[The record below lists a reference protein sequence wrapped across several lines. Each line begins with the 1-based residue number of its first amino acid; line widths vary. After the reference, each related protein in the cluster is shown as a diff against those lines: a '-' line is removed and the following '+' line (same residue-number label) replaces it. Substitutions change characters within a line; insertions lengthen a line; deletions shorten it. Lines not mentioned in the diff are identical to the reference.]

1 MRSLHYC
8 PKTKAEYPRSYQDE
22 STSLGRSSLRAQYFP
37 TKDVDGN
44 VLEPEYG
51 YFEYRDHHTAVVQ
64 EMPEHAPAGQLP
76 RSVPVVLDDDLVD
89 QVKPGDRVQVVGVY
103 RAVPGSALGRG
114 GRGGGGG
121 GGGGGILAFRTVLVA
136 TNVRKVMRDA
146 SAVVFSGQ
154 DLENILAVR
163 EVPDVYERMAASLA
177 PSIFGHD
184 AVKKALLLQLLG
196 GQEKRTH
203 SGIHLRGDIH
213 LLLVGDPS
221 TAKSQLLRFMLHV
234 APLAVSTNAR
244 GASGVG
250 LTAAVVADPDTHE
263 RALEAGAM
271 VLADRGVVCIDE
283 FDKMSVDDRAALHEV
298 MEQQTITIQKAGVH
312 ASLNAR
318 CSVFAAANPI
328 YGSYNRD
335 KNVMQNI
342 GFPSTLLSRF
352 DALFVILDP
361 ADARRDRAIAQHV
374 LRMHREGRHVP
385 LAVAASG
392 SRAAASSSSSSSG
405 GGGDT
410 GAAGRLFGGAPAVD
424 LEETMRLAAASS
436 TADDAADASATPVF
450 AGTVSGGGGGGVMSA
465 ERIAEILAADPHA
478 RFSVDF
484 IRKYVSYA
492 RLKVNPAMTMEAGT
506 VLVEAYADFR
516 QRSRPQPGGGGYHH
530 HQATLPITAR
540 MLESMVRLSEAHA
553 RCRLAPT
560 VTVDDANAAV
570 ALLRFA
576 LYSEGDGSPEAAAV
590 SAAPQQQHGE
600 DEDGDERR
608 KRRGN
613 SDKKRKTKRRRGAGD
628 EGESA
633 ATAVRRCVQELFGD
647 YEMVTLEKILDSLGD
662 RFPRQP
668 VEDALLAMHNDG
680 QLLYTDGVAYRT

>member
-44 VLEPEYG
+44 VLEPEFG
-51 YFEYRDHHTAVVQ
+51 YFEYRDHQTAVVQ

-121 GGGGGILAFRTVLVA
+121 GGILAFRTVLVA

-163 EVPDVYERMAASLA
+163 ELPDVYERMAASLA

-196 GQEKRTH
+196 GQEKRTQ

-392 SRAAASSSSSSSG
+392 SRAGTASG
-405 GGGDT
+405 GDAGT
-410 GAAGRLFGGAPAVD
+410 AAGRLFGGAPAVD
-424 LEETMRLAAASS
+424 LEETMRLAAASGS
-436 TADDAADASATPVF
+436 TDDTADVAATPVF
-450 AGTVSGGGGGGVMSA
+450 AGAAGSSSGTGGVLSA
-465 ERIAEILAADPHA
+465 ERIAEILAADPRA

-516 QRSRPQPGGGGYHH
+516 QRSRPQPGGGGGYHH

-576 LYSEGDGSPEAAAV
+576 LYSEGDGSPEAPPVPAGDA
-590 SAAPQQQHGE
+590 AAPPQENAGDRRQRHGS
-600 DEDGDERR
+600 
-608 KRRGN
+608 
-613 SDKKRKTKRRRGAGD
+613 SDRKRKTKRRRGAGD

-662 RFPRQP
+662 RFPRQQ
-668 VEDALLAMHNDG
+668 VEDALVAMHNDG
-680 QLLYTDGVAYRT
+680 RLLYTEGVAYRT

>member
-1 MRSLHYC
+1 MLVKSLHYC

-44 VLEPEYG
+44 ALEPEFG
-51 YFEYRDHHTAVVQ
+51 YFEYRDHQTAVVQ

-76 RSVPVVLDDDLVD
+76 RSVPVVFDDDLVD
-89 QVKPGDRVQVVGVY
+89 KVKPGDRVQVVGVY

-114 GRGGGGG
+114 GGGQ
-121 GGGGGILAFRTVLVA
+121 GGILAFRTVLVA

-163 EVPDVYERMAASLA
+163 ELPDVYERMAASLA

-196 GQEKRTH
+196 GQEKRTQ

-328 YGSYNRD
+328 YGSYNRE

-392 SRAAASSSSSSSG
+392 ARAAASGGVSG
-405 GGGDT
+405 GGSV
-410 GAAGRLFGGAPAVD
+410 GRLFGGAAAVD
-424 LEETMRLAAASS
+424 LEETMRLAAASGS
-436 TADDAADASATPVF
+436 TDDASDVAATPVF
-450 AGTVSGGGGGGVMSA
+450 AGAVSGGGGGGEGAMSA
-465 ERIAEILAADPHA
+465 ERISEIVAADPHA

-516 QRSRPQPGGGGYHH
+516 QRSRPVPGGGGYHH

-576 LYSEGDGSPEAAAV
+576 LYNEGDGSPENV
-590 SAAPQQQHGE
+590 DAAPQQQQQGDGAGDRRHRHGS
-600 DEDGDERR
+600 
-608 KRRGN
+608 

-633 ATAVRRCVQELFGD
+633 GTAVRRCVHTLFGD
-647 YEMVTLEKILDSLGD
+647 YEMVTLEKILESLGD
-662 RFPRQP
+662 RFPREQ
-668 VEDALLAMHNDG
+668 VEDALQTMHNDG